1 MLVILWRVVA
11 GGLGSD
17 EFNDGLAEE
26 FDEVVDEKGKCPVP
40 KQEISRFRQR
50 AASNSPR
57 RMRKDLAARSTK
69 FTTPSINRI
78 SSVTLQLPSRGL
90 VIDSVI
96 NTSITVGLDGYG
108 RVAYIQ
114 AKCAECE
121 DNAHK

>member
-57 RMRKDLAARSTK
+57 RMRKDLAARSTN
-69 FTTPSINRI
+69 FTTPFHQPHIFGD
-78 SSVTLQLPSRGL
+78 SSVAVPWIGDRQC
-90 VIDSVI
+90 
-96 NTSITVGLDGYG
+96 N
-108 RVAYIQ
+108 
-114 AKCAECE
+114 
-121 DNAHK
+121 